1 MNSDRTTINT
11 DSKRRTFVRVASLL
25 IVSGLSGCVD
35 RPGHVGG
42 VLEGIRYPNKNVPE
56 SIPINNPG
64 ESVNNAE
71 IETLQESLREERIN
85 DYQILNLMEKEYSR
99 VSSALENLSG
109 HERNSGEE
117 YPSGYYIE
125 YEKDIIRFAIVPYC
139 SENPLIETVDQR
151 HPTDGCISK

>member
-1 MNSDRTTINT
+1 M
-11 DSKRRTFVRVASLL
+11 DSKRRAFVRLVSLL

-35 RPGHVGG
+35 RPGRVGG

-71 IETLQESLREERIN
+71 TETLQESLREKRTN
-85 DYQILNLMEKEYSR
+85 DYQTLDLTEKEYSR
-99 VSSALENLSG
+99 VSSALKNLSS

-125 YEKDIIRFAIVPYC
+125 YEEDIIRFAIVPYC
-139 SENPLIETVDQR
+139 SENPLIETADQR